1 MRFYLCLFLSLTLFY
16 VKAQKNEFQ
25 SLVLD
30 NLLVD
35 NANAVIR
42 LDATRIEIANPKNL
56 KHIHKRVVTILNKKG
71 SSHSDLHVYYDD
83 KINIRNLGAIVYDKF
98 GNEIKKF
105 KNGDFKDIAAVSSFS
120 LYEDSRIKYLN
131 YIPTEYPYTIEFN
144 YETTTAN
151 SAWIPFW
158 RPLNGYQISTE
169 KSTYDIVYDSS
180 VGVIKKEKFFNG
192 YNIKDQSKEGN
203 LSYVAENLKA
213 VVSEE
218 LSPDFRDL
226 SPVLMV
232 APKNFYYEGYT
243 GETGNWE
250 SLGKWLYD
258 NLLTG
263 RNDLSEETKRE
274 VRNLVL
280 GIDDPIEKARKIYT
294 YVQEN
299 TRYISVQVGIGGIRP
314 IAASEVDR
322 VKYGDCKGLTNYTK
336 ALLEAV
342 GVQSNYTEVYATSS
356 KQINMDKDFASL
368 LGQANHVILNI
379 PIENKGSVW
388 LECTSQTMPFG
399 FLGDFTDNRDVF
411 VITPEGGKIIRTPKY
426 SALEN
431 SQATQAELSV
441 FGDRSIEVSAKIVS
455 KGIQYNNKF
464 HIEKEE
470 KRVQDKYYKNR
481 WDYVGDIEIKDMKFE
496 NDREKLNFTESVSFK
511 AVNFSSHAGDR
522 ILLTPNVLNRNTYT
536 PNRYRN
542 RKLPLQIERG
552 FIDTDEYEINLPKGY
567 TVDFI
572 PENVSLENIFGRYT
586 VKIERVTN
594 VKLKY
599 MRMFEVSGGSY
610 PKEEYENYRNF
621 IREVSKNDNAKIVLI
636 KE

>member
-1 MRFYLCLFLSLTLFY
+1 M
-16 VKAQKNEFQ
+16 
-25 SLVLD
+25 
-30 NLLVD
+30 
-35 NANAVIR
+35 
-42 LDATRIEIANPKNL
+42 
-56 KHIHKRVVTILNKKG
+56 
-71 SSHSDLHVYYDD
+71 
-83 KINIRNLGAIVYDKF
+83 
-98 GNEIKKF
+98 
-105 KNGDFKDIAAVSSFS
+105 
-120 LYEDSRIKYLN
+120 
-131 YIPTEYPYTIEFN
+131 
-144 YETTTAN
+144 
-151 SAWIPFW
+151 
-158 RPLNGYQISTE
+158 
-169 KSTYDIVYDSS
+169 
-180 VGVIKKEKFFNG
+180 
-192 YNIKDQSKEGN
+192 
-203 LSYVAENLKA
+203 
-213 VVSEE
+213 
-218 LSPDFRDL
+218 
-226 SPVLMV
+226 
-232 APKNFYYEGYT
+232 
-243 GETGNWE
+243 
-250 SLGKWLYD
+250 
-258 NLLTG
+258 
-263 RNDLSEETKRE
+263 
-274 VRNLVL
+274 
-280 GIDDPIEKARKIYT
+280 
-294 YVQEN
+294 QEN

-522 ILLTPNVLNRNTYT
+522 ILLTQLILFL
-536 PNRYRN
+536 
-542 RKLPLQIERG
+542 KMFPLKIYLEG
-552 FIDTDEYEINLPKGY
+552 
-567 TVDFI
+567 I
-572 PENVSLENIFGRYT
+572 P
-586 VKIERVTN
+586 
-594 VKLKY
+594 
-599 MRMFEVSGGSY
+599 
-610 PKEEYENYRNF
+610 
-621 IREVSKNDNAKIVLI
+621 
-636 KE
+636 

>member
-1 MRFYLCLFLSLTLFY
+1 
-16 VKAQKNEFQ
+16 
-25 SLVLD
+25 
-30 NLLVD
+30 
-35 NANAVIR
+35 
-42 LDATRIEIANPKNL
+42 
-56 KHIHKRVVTILNKKG
+56 
-71 SSHSDLHVYYDD
+71 
-83 KINIRNLGAIVYDKF
+83 
-98 GNEIKKF
+98 
-105 KNGDFKDIAAVSSFS
+105 
-120 LYEDSRIKYLN
+120 
-131 YIPTEYPYTIEFN
+131 
-144 YETTTAN
+144 
-151 SAWIPFW
+151 
-158 RPLNGYQISTE
+158 
-169 KSTYDIVYDSS
+169 
-180 VGVIKKEKFFNG
+180 
-192 YNIKDQSKEGN
+192 
-203 LSYVAENLKA
+203 
-213 VVSEE
+213 
-218 LSPDFRDL
+218 
-226 SPVLMV
+226 MV